1 MSFVRRLAPVAVL
14 LAMAALPYSNLTI
27 PVLFDGALNTP
38 GTLQLLAICFVFGAL
53 ALGYDLMFG
62 RTGMLSFGHA
72 LYFAAGV
79 YGTAIL
85 LNRTDW
91 PLWMVA
97 VVAVAGSTVLALL
110 LGAVALRTKGIAFAM
125 VTLAF
130 AQVGAVT
137 VARNPGHLTGGE
149 EGLPLDGARLP
160 SALVGVANTVN
171 LYWLSLALLAVV
183 VFVVHR
189 VADAPAGRVLAA
201 VRDDDRRVDVLGLDP
216 YRFRLLAYLI
226 AGGLAAAGGVVYALL
241 VGGASPHVAS
251 SDLTLSLLVM
261 VVLGGPGTK
270 WGPLAG
276 GLSFA
281 FLDNRLVAAGSSDA
295 VAGLPSVLR
304 GPLSQPLFILGTVF
318 ILAVYFF
325 PGGLAGLMP
334 ARFRR
339 ERTSP

>member
-171 LYWLSLALLAVV
+171 LYWLSLAVLALV

-325 PGGLAGLMP
+325 PGGLAGLIP

>member
-1 MSFVRRLAPVAVL
+1 
-14 LAMAALPYSNLTI
+14 
-27 PVLFDGALNTP
+27 
-38 GTLQLLAICFVFGAL
+38 
-53 ALGYDLMFG
+53 
-62 RTGMLSFGHA
+62 
-72 LYFAAGV
+72 
-79 YGTAIL
+79 
-85 LNRTDW
+85 
-91 PLWMVA
+91 
-97 VVAVAGSTVLALL
+97 
-110 LGAVALRTKGIAFAM
+110 
-125 VTLAF
+125 
-130 AQVGAVT
+130 
-137 VARNPGHLTGGE
+137 
-149 EGLPLDGARLP
+149 
-160 SALVGVANTVN
+160 
-171 LYWLSLALLAVV
+171 
-183 VFVVHR
+183 

-216 YRFRLLAYLI
+216 YRFRLLAFVL
-226 AGGLAAAGGVVYALL
+226 AGALAAAGGVVYALL

-261 VVLGGPGTK
+261 VVLGGPGTR

-276 GLSFA
+276 GFAFA

-295 VAGLPSVLR
+295 VAGLPSLLR